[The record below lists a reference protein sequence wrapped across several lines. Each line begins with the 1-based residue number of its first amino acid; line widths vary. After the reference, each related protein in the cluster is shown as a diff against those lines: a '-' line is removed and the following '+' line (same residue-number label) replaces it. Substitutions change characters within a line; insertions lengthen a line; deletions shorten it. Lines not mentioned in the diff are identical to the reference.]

1 MTNKEELDEEK
12 IREFI
17 LERCEKDPLVKK
29 MVNNAFKKRWLE
41 KELFPNKDHVSRLVS
56 VLMLIGSVSDIEAK
70 YYFKDPEYNEIYKKT
85 KKSFLSNTI
94 DPELVVLYKRNLS
107 PVIKRINYFMRK
119 HEKKLYGKKYLE
131 IQILKKSD
139 RSNKE
144 EIIQNIKKIHFNGPL
159 YEKIIRLEFEKK
171 RLRKFPYTIEDT
183 KSPITVS
190 GDPLFLQKYY
200 SLMIFKPELFITF
213 WQYEKK
219 YEKFPFKWLT
229 HLTTSQY
236 RYLYEEFKK
245 GSLKEDF
252 ILYEVNA
259 DGFFD
264 EFFENSQ
271 ILPFFRERKRFIE
284 QIIENHKTG
293 RYASA
298 INLIF
303 PLIESFFWIFAAY
316 IHKHKKQIIFKN
328 LRLNSFWDFN
338 KRSLKNLVL
347 VSTSGKEMKD
357 PKIRDL
363 ISRTHLKNYLY
374 EELVEYYVEELFEE
388 RNPILHGNS
397 IDYDTEVNS
406 AKKIVCLNNLIN
418 IFTEEI
424 TNIELPSKKSGK
436 N

>member
-1 MTNKEELDEEK
+1 
-12 IREFI
+12 
-17 LERCEKDPLVKK
+17 
-29 MVNNAFKKRWLE
+29 
-41 KELFPNKDHVSRLVS
+41 
-56 VLMLIGSVSDIEAK
+56 
-70 YYFKDPEYNEIYKKT
+70 
-85 KKSFLSNTI
+85 
-94 DPELVVLYKRNLS
+94 
-107 PVIKRINYFMRK
+107 MRK

-418 IFTEEI
+418 IFTKEI